1 MDLGWYWNRLRSMS
15 APEIAHR
22 FVEQAKKSQ
31 SRRMT
36 EGWRRFSSDVITA
49 VPVLPGLAEAV
60 DAAPAALREDA
71 ARAAADFMSGRFTAL
86 GVTWPTFT
94 MADAQASI
102 WHLDPVTGRHWPSD
116 RYCFDVSYRGATEMG
131 DVKYAWEFS
140 RLQFLQ
146 PLALDA
152 RLSGNAE
159 ALGFIER
166 AIASWHASNLPFKG
180 IGWSSGIEL
189 GLRVISLLVVTS
201 LIGDQLSI
209 STQQR
214 IEEMLHSHAYWLAR
228 YPSRFSSAN
237 NHLIAEAAALYL
249 IGATCPFVRN
259 AERLKMRAEAVL
271 VREAQLQIHA
281 DGVAAEQSPTYGAL
295 TSELLLLC
303 AFVGKHSGA
312 SMPDIVATRLAAFA
326 EWIFWLAEPS
336 GIVPAIG
343 DDDEGRV
350 LTLGQEEPGYA
361 TSVAAVIASFTGHGD
376 RVPSH
381 TPTLRNTLAPPAAP
395 ASAPTGTRKF
405 LQGGYTVHRVAA
417 SICPAVTLVIDH
429 AQLGYLAIAAHGH
442 ADALSFTLAVDGK
455 ALFVDPGTYLYH
467 SGYQWRDWFRN
478 TRAHNT
484 VSVEGAEQS
493 IISGAFNWSHKAQT
507 RLDRLEI
514 GSETLVV
521 ASHDGYKGRFGVRH
535 VRDFTFTDN
544 ELVLHDALLG
554 GPDRKA
560 EIVLQLAPDCEVM
573 AEGDALVVRRA
584 SERIA
589 RIMFPSNGTVTQT
602 RGEDRIDG
610 GWVSP
615 HFGVKVPATR
625 LAWHGTIGVDGVST
639 RIMLTDVAGA
649 CHPGVNDAPH

>member
-1 MDLGWYWNRLRSMS
+1 MNLGWYWNRLRSMS
-15 APEIAHR
+15 PPEIAHR

-31 SRRMT
+31 SRKMT
-36 EGWRRFSSDVITA
+36 EGWRCFASGALTA
-49 VPVLPGLAEAV
+49 VPMLPGLAESV

-71 ARAAADFMSGRFTAL
+71 ARAAAGFISGNFTAL

-94 MADAQASI
+94 MTDAQSSI

-152 RLSGNAE
+152 RLSGNVESLA
-159 ALGFIER
+159 FVER
-166 AIASWHASNLPFKG
+166 AIASWHASNIPFKG

-201 LIGDQLSI
+201 LVGDRLSI
-209 STQQR
+209 STRQR
-214 IEEMLHSHAYWLAR
+214 IEEILRSHAYWISR

-249 IGATCPFVRN
+249 IGTTCPFVKN
-259 AERLKMRAEAVL
+259 AERLKMHAEAVL
-271 VREAQLQIHA
+271 VREAQLQILA

-303 AFVGKHSGA
+303 SFVAKRRGA
-312 SMPDIVATRLAAFA
+312 SMPDIVARRLAAFA

-350 LTLGQEEPGYA
+350 LTLGQDEPGYA
-361 TSVAAVIASFTGHGD
+361 TSVAAAIAGFTGHGD
-376 RVPSH
+376 RVPPY
-381 TPTLRNTLAPPAAP
+381 TPTLRNTLAPPVVPAP
-395 ASAPTGTRKF
+395 APTGTRRF
-405 LQGGYTVHRVAA
+405 PQGGYTVHRVAA
-417 SICPAVTLVIDH
+417 SICPAATLVIDH
-429 AQLGYLAIAAHGH
+429 APLGYLAIAAHGH

-455 ALFVDPGTYLYH
+455 PLFVDPGTYLYH

-493 IISGAFNWSHKAQT
+493 IISGAFNWSHKART
-507 RLDRLEI
+507 RLDRLENA
-514 GSETLVV
+514 SDTLVL
-521 ASHDGYKGRFGVRH
+521 ASHDGYEGRFGVRH
-535 VRDFTFTDN
+535 VRRFTFTDS

-554 GPDRKA
+554 GPDCKA
-560 EIVLQLAPDCEVM
+560 EIVLQLAPDCEGI
-573 AEGDALVVRRA
+573 EQGDALVVRRA
-584 SERIA
+584 GERIA
-589 RIMFPSNGTVTQT
+589 RIVFPSNGTVTQA
-602 RGEDRIDG
+602 RGEDHLEG

-615 HFGVKVPATR
+615 HFGAKVPATR
-625 LAWHGTIGVDGVST
+625 LAWHGAIGVDGVST
-639 RIMLTDVAGA
+639 RIILTDGAGA
-649 CHPGVNDAPH
+649 CRPEVIDAFR